1 MLKLAAPTLTAFAL
15 TSATS
20 CTPAPTPNPT
30 PSEPI
35 ERVERLLDESDN
47 ALRVALRKSLTDY
60 FIYRGR
66 PRGFEYD
73 LLSRFAKTLDRRI
86 SVRVVTDDEQLEYL
100 IERGE
105 IDLWVPAEP
114 WGGIRDGTPGRA
126 MRTATRCWSTGA
138 RAQPGRSMYGQAQAP
153 YATSSAGVRRPA
165 DNRSLQRTPTGRCC
179 NRWRKRHAIRGSP
192 WRSIDATPR
201 HLLPSMVGS

>member
-20 CTPAPTPNPT
+20 CTPAPTPTHT

-66 PRGFEYD
+66 PRG
-73 LLSRFAKTLDRRI
+73 L
-86 SVRVVTDDEQLEYL
+86 
-100 IERGE
+100 
-105 IDLWVPAEP
+105 
-114 WGGIRDGTPGRA
+114 
-126 MRTATRCWSTGA
+126 
-138 RAQPGRSMYGQAQAP
+138 
-153 YATSSAGVRRPA
+153 
-165 DNRSLQRTPTGRCC
+165 
-179 NRWRKRHAIRGSP
+179 
-192 WRSIDATPR
+192 
-201 HLLPSMVGS
+201 